1 MNNMTNIAQ
10 DKEIFDLISK
20 ENNRQSSNLE
30 LIASEN
36 YVSQQVLDALGSTL
50 TNKYAEGYPGHRY
63 YGGCEYVDEI
73 ESLAIER
80 VKAIFG
86 ADHANVQPHSG
97 SQANSCVYSALL
109 SPGDTVLSMDLNSGG
124 HLTHGSMVNF
134 SGKLYKFDHY
144 GVDGNGFIDYD
155 YIYDKACFIKPKL
168 IVAGGSSYPRV
179 IDFAKFREIA
189 DSVGALL
196 MVDMAHIAGIVAAGL
211 HPNPVKYADVV
222 TSTTHKTL
230 RGPRGGFI
238 LCKEKYARKID
249 SAVFPGT
256 QGGPLMNVIAAKAV
270 CFHEAMHYPYKGYI
284 YNVVSNAMAMAEV
297 FIDNG
302 IDVVT
307 GGTDNHI
314 VLLDLTKLGL
324 NGVDVQRKLEEARIT
339 VNKNVVPNETKGPKL
354 TSGIRIGTPAI
365 TTIGITK
372 NEVIDIADWIS
383 LIILNMN
390 NGMIDTIVRRTK
402 EYVLN
407 LMNK

>member
-124 HLTHGSMVNF
+124 HLTHGSMANF

-144 GVDGNGFIDYD
+144 GVDENGFIDYN

-168 IVAGGSSYPRV
+168 IVAGGSSYPRE

-270 CFHEAMHYPYKGYI
+270 CFHEAMHYPYKEYI
-284 YNVVSNAMAMAEV
+284 YKVVSNARAMAEV
-297 FIDNG
+297 FVDNG

-383 LIILNMN
+383 LIILNMK

-407 LMNK
+407 LMDK

>member
-1 MNNMTNIAQ
+1 MTNIAQ

-80 VKAIFG
+80 VKTIFG

-124 HLTHGSMVNF
+124 HLTHGSQANF
-134 SGKLYKFDHY
+134 SGKLYNFDHY

-211 HPNPVKYADVV
+211 HPSPVKYADVV

-256 QGGPLMNVIAAKAV
+256 QGGPLMNVIAAKAI

-284 YNVVSNAMAMAEV
+284 YNVVSNARAMAEV
-297 FIDNG
+297 FMDNG

-307 GGTDNHI
+307 CGTDNHI

-372 NEVIDIADWIS
+372 NEAIDIADWIS
-383 LIILNMN
+383 LIVLNMN
-390 NGMIDTIVRRTK
+390 NGMIDAIIRSVK
-402 EYVLN
+402 EDVLN
-407 LMNK
+407 LMNE

>member
-124 HLTHGSMVNF
+124 HLTHGSQANF
-134 SGKLYKFDHY
+134 SGKLYNFDHY

-168 IVAGGSSYPRV
+168 IVAGGSSYPRE

-196 MVDMAHIAGIVAAGL
+196 MVDMAHIAGIVAAGF

-238 LCKEKYARKID
+238 LCKEKYAKKID

-270 CFHEAMHYPYKGYI
+270 CFHEAMHYPYKEYI
-284 YNVVSNAMAMAEV
+284 YKVVSNARAMAEV
-297 FIDNG
+297 FMDNG

-307 GGTDNHI
+307 CGTDNHI

-324 NGVDVQRKLEEARIT
+324 NGVDVQQKLEEARIT

-372 NEVIDIADWIS
+372 NEAIDIADWIS
-383 LIILNMN
+383 LIVLNMN
-390 NGMIDTIVRRTK
+390 NGMIDAIIRSVK
-402 EYVLN
+402 EDVLN
-407 LMNK
+407 LMNE

>member
-10 DKEIFDLISK
+10 DKEIFNLISK

-109 SPGDTVLSMDLNSGG
+109 NPGDTVLSMDLNSGG
-124 HLTHGSMVNF
+124 HLTHGSQVNF
-134 SGKLYKFDHY
+134 SGKLYNFDHY

-238 LCKEKYARKID
+238 LCKEKYAKKID

-270 CFHEAMHYPYKGYI
+270 CFHEAMHYPYKEYI
-284 YNVVSNAMAMAEV
+284 YKVVSNARAMAEV
-297 FIDNG
+297 FMDNG

-307 GGTDNHI
+307 CGTDNHI

-324 NGVDVQRKLEEARIT
+324 NGVDVQQKLEEARIT

-372 NEVIDIADWIS
+372 NEAIDIADWIS
-383 LIILNMN
+383 LIVLNMN
-390 NGMIDTIVRRTK
+390 NGMIDAIIRSVK
-402 EYVLN
+402 EDVLN
-407 LMNK
+407 LMNE

>member
-124 HLTHGSMVNF
+124 HLTHGSMANF
-134 SGKLYKFDHY
+134 SGKLYNFDHY

-270 CFHEAMHYPYKGYI
+270 CFHEAMHYLYKGYI
-284 YNVVSNAMAMAEV
+284 YRVVSNARAMAEV
-297 FIDNG
+297 FVDNG

-365 TTIGITK
+365 TTIGITE
-372 NEVIDIADWIS
+372 NEAIDIADWIS
-383 LIILNMN
+383 LIVLNMN
-390 NGMIDTIVRRTK
+390 SGMIDTIIRRTK
-402 EYVLN
+402 KDVLN